1 MRIVSRSLRNKL
13 LSLFGIGMLVTA
25 AVVGAGFASA
35 WSTVGDF
42 ERVAGAEIDNERV
55 VLRMTIDFKK
65 QVQEWKNV
73 LLRGADPQQLEK
85 YWGKFQHTESSV
97 QRSGESLLGRL
108 ENSAASDRVAS
119 FLDAHRTMGASY
131 RQGLEAFKAAR
142 FDPAVGDKAVKG
154 IDREPTTLLEE
165 AARLIAAQAAESI
178 GASIEN
184 GRSGMQSGV
193 VAMLLVLAAV
203 VLGMAWFTKRQ
214 ILDPANRLKHY
225 LGELATGNF
234 SQQIDCRSNDEF
246 GDIAVSARSVQSQL
260 GGMMA
265 EIADASGRVDES
277 AGELT
282 RLSAQSAECVGHQR
296 DQTEQVATAMT
307 EMTATVQEI
316 ARNAES
322 AAAQARQADE
332 LTESGSNVVSGVI
345 GAIRDLVGE
354 VAKSSEVVREV
365 ESDSEE
371 IGSVL
376 DVIRGIAEQTNLL
389 ALNAAIEAARAGEQ
403 GRGFA
408 VVADE
413 VRTLASRTQASTQEI
428 QAMIERLQNG
438 TKAAAQAMEQ
448 GSRKSADTMA
458 MAEDA
463 GRALAD
469 IAAAVSSISMANLQI
484 ASAAEEQGAVSEDI
498 NRNVSTINDS
508 ALAMQ
513 RAVDLSDHSVAELKR
528 LSSALIDMTQRF
540 RPAAPDVHHR
550 PAG

>member
-1 MRIVSRSLRNKL
+1 MRIVSRSLRKKL
-13 LSLFGIGMLVTA
+13 LSLFGIGMLVTT

-35 WSTVGDF
+35 WSTVGEF
-42 ERVAGAEIDNERV
+42 EHVAGTEIDNERV

-73 LLRGADPQQLEK
+73 LLRGADPRQLEK
-85 YWGKFQHTESSV
+85 YWGQFQHAESAV
-97 QRSGESLLGRL
+97 QQSGESLLGRL
-108 ENSAASDRVAS
+108 ENSAVSDRVAS
-119 FLDAHRTMGASY
+119 FLDAHRMMGASY
-131 RQGLEAFKAAR
+131 RQGLEAFKAAG
-142 FDPAVGDKAVKG
+142 FAPAVGDKAVRG
-154 IDREPTTLLEE
+154 IDREPTKLLEQ
-165 AARLIAAQAAESI
+165 AAQLIAAQAAESI
-178 GASIEN
+178 GASVGD
-184 GRSGMQSGV
+184 GRRGLQWGIL
-193 VAMLLVLAAV
+193 ATLLVLAAV

-214 ILDPANRLKHY
+214 ILDPTNRLRRY
-225 LGELATGNF
+225 LGALATGDF
-234 SQQIDCRSNDEF
+234 SQQIDCHSTDEF

-260 GGMMA
+260 GAMMA
-265 EIADASGRVDES
+265 EVADASGRIDES

-282 RLSAQSAECVGHQR
+282 CLSSQNAESVGRQR

-332 LTESGSNVVSGVI
+332 LTQSGSNVVSGVI

-528 LSSALIDMTQRF
+528 LSSALIDITQRF
-540 RPAAPDVHHR
+540 RLAAPDVHDR
-550 PAG
+550 SAG

>member
-1 MRIVSRSLRNKL
+1 MRILSRSLRNKL
-13 LSLFGIGMLVTA
+13 LAFFGAGMLVA
-25 AVVGAGFASA
+25 AVAVFIGYASA
-35 WSTVGDF
+35 WSTIGDF
-42 ERVAGAEIDNERV
+42 ERVVTVEIENERAILSMAV
-55 VLRMTIDFKK
+55 DFKK

-73 LLRGADPQQLEK
+73 LLRGADPEQLDK
-85 YWGKFQHTESSV
+85 YWGNFKQTEASIQHTG
-97 QRSGESLLGRL
+97 QSLLGRL
-108 ENSAASDRVAS
+108 ENPAAIDRVTA
-119 FLDAHRTMGASY
+119 FLGAHRSMGTSY
-131 RQGLEAFKAAR
+131 REGLDKFKEAG
-142 FDPAVGDKAVKG
+142 FDPGVGDGVVKG
-154 IDREPTTLLEE
+154 IDREPTALLEE
-165 AARLIAAQAAESI
+165 AAELIAGHAAGSI
-178 GASIEN
+178 GTSIDS
-184 GRSGMQSGV
+184 GRRGIQLSIVAVMIVLV
-193 VAMLLVLAAV
+193 VISA
-203 VLGMAWFTKRQ
+203 GTAWFTKRQ
-214 ILDPANRLKHY
+214 ILNPANRLKHY
-225 LGELATGNF
+225 LGNLATGDF
-234 SQQIDCRSNDEF
+234 SQEVECRSRDEF
-246 GDIAVSARSVQSQL
+246 GDIAASAKSVQMQL
-260 GGMMA
+260 GRMMT
-265 EIADASGRVDES
+265 EIAHAASQIDGS

-282 RLSAQSAECVGHQR
+282 RLSAQNALGVDRQR

-322 AAAQARQADE
+322 AAAQARHADD
-332 LTESGSNVVSGVI
+332 LTRSGSDVVTGVI

-354 VAKSSEVVREV
+354 VEKSSEVVREV

-428 QAMIERLQNG
+428 QAMIERLQTG

-448 GSRKSADTMA
+448 GSRKSADTMT
-458 MAEDA
+458 MAEHA

-484 ASAAEEQGAVSEDI
+484 ASAAEEQGTVSEDI

-508 ALAMQ
+508 ALEMQ
-513 RAVDLSDHSVAELKR
+513 RSVDMSDHAVAELKR
-528 LSSALIDMTQRF
+528 LSSALIEMTQRF
-540 RPAAPDVHHR
+540 HL
-550 PAG
+550 